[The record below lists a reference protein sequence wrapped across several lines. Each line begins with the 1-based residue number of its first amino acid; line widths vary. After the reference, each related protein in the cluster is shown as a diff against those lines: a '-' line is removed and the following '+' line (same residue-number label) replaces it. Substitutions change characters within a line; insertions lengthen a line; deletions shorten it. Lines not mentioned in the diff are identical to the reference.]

1 MANLLRS
8 GDESWISETT
18 EFVAKLLP
26 KLITQAETA
35 KEADYTAESWSAF
48 QTALTAAKAAE
59 APSLTGFAS
68 DIEAP
73 KTYWAAYE
81 NLYSAYYYNLV
92 TTAEFTVQFE
102 TVDAAN
108 ARAGSPATGISESVL
123 LKAGAKLNDLTAKY
137 SIASNEYFYAVMIN
151 GVLVSKNFKTLQTEF
166 LKTGNPALHP
176 GDEVTFIPTMN
187 PQSRLGATLG
197 TVKAVAVSGLGEE
210 GRVSGRVCD

>member
-1 MANLLRS
+1 M
-8 GDESWISETT
+8 
-18 EFVAKLLP
+18 AKLLP

-35 KEADYTAESWSAF
+35 KKADYTAESWSAF

-68 DIEAP
+68 DIEAS
-73 KTYWAAYE
+73 KTYWATYE

-108 ARAGSPATGISESVL
+108 AVQVRLQQAISESVSL
-123 LKAGAKLNDLTAKY
+123 NAGAKLDNLTAKY

-151 GVLVSKNFKTLQTEF
+151 GVLVSQNFQTLQTELT
-166 LKTGNPALHP
+166 LKTAIRLC
-176 GDEVTFIPTMN
+176 TRAMKSLS
-187 PQSRLGATLG
+187 SRP
-197 TVKAVAVSGLGEE
+197 
-210 GRVSGRVCD
+210 